1 MNRLVRMPRRIVLL
15 AIISAFLGVL
25 LVVLRPK
32 TETHAQSDKP
42 SAAAA
47 GIQYLGSWGMKG
59 SEPGHLA
66 QPTCIAT
73 DALGDIFIPDAGSR
87 FIHKFDFQ
95 GTPLLSFQD
104 DWIKSPQSIAIDRGG
119 AIYIADATRGGF
131 SVFLPSGDRYRDLK
145 LKTRPN
151 AEDILGVTVADDGLI
166 FVLDRNANQ
175 VLVYTPVFRLTQT
188 WRPFANS
195 ADRAS
200 AIAYG
205 PDGYVYVLD
214 GEDNRIG
221 RFTESGHVVSEI
233 NARRQGANRRLGDQF
248 AVANGSVF
256 LMDGD
261 GLTLHVFTS
270 DGTPKFDFD
279 LAPQLG
285 REHRFVPALA
295 VSPRRELLVL
305 DSPDSRVLRY
315 RINF

>member
-1 MNRLVRMPRRIVLL
+1 MTGSNPRSPSPSTAAEPSTSPTPPAAASRFFCRA
-15 AIISAFLGVL
+15 AIA
-25 LVVLRPK
+25 
-32 TETHAQSDKP
+32 TETSSSKP
-42 SAAAA
+42 VRTPRISSA
-47 GIQYLGSWGMKG
+47 S
-59 SEPGHLA
+59 
-66 QPTCIAT
+66 
-73 DALGDIFIPDAGSR
+73 
-87 FIHKFDFQ
+87 
-95 GTPLLSFQD
+95 
-104 DWIKSPQSIAIDRGG
+104 
-119 AIYIADATRGGF
+119 
-131 SVFLPSGDRYRDLK
+131 
-145 LKTRPN
+145 
-151 AEDILGVTVADDGLI
+151 VADDGLI

-214 GEDNRIG
+214 GQDNRIG
-221 RFTESGHVVSEI
+221 RFTESGHLVSEI
-233 NARRQGANRRLGDQF
+233 NARRQSANRRLGDQF